1 MSKSEYAPPLAPV
14 GDAAS
19 VQETVERKVG
29 NAAPGQKSE
38 SGPASAG
45 SVGSAAASVPPAS
58 SGGFSQAAGWHLPP
72 HATHA
77 DPLLDC
83 LVQLT
88 RLHGKPYTAQALSNG
103 LPLVDQRLTP
113 SLLARAAARAQFST
127 RIVRRDLVDVPQGL
141 LPAILILNGNQACL
155 LLKPLEDGRFLVQ
168 YPESES
174 PVEVD
179 AQSLQQSYAG
189 LMCFVRPQFH
199 FEQRAVQKEV
209 QPRSSHW
216 FWAVVLENKRLYRDA
231 LMAAVLINVFALTMP
246 LFSMNVYDRVVPN
259 NAVETLWVLAIGIS
273 LVLIF
278 NFVLTTARA
287 YVVDA
292 ASKRVDVQLSAQIM
306 ERVLDLRMESRP
318 ASVGSFAANLRSFE
332 SVRDFIASASLT
344 TLVDLPFVLLFLV
357 VIAWISPWMVL
368 APVVAIGA
376 ILLVSFWA
384 QARMEA
390 LTLKTFQASSQRNA
404 MLVESLTNL
413 EAVKTL
419 NAQSGVQ
426 RLWESST
433 QYIAYMGGKIKFISS
448 GTVNFVQTLQ
458 QLVTVAV
465 VVIGVYQVQEQA
477 LSMGGIIAASMIAGR
492 CLAPFG
498 QVAGLMMQFHNARTS
513 LNSIDNYM
521 KMPVE
526 HEAGREYVARP
537 DLRGAIEFRN
547 VSFGY
552 PGSAQN
558 SLSGVSFSVRA
569 GERVGIIGR
578 IGSGKT
584 TLEKLVLGLYQP
596 TEGAVL
602 IDGMDARQIDPVDL
616 RRAIGHVPQD
626 PMLFYGSLKHNL
638 LVGAP
643 HATEADMLRAARIA
657 GVDEFAAQNPKGY
670 DMLVGER
677 GESLSGGQRQSIA
690 VARALI
696 HDPAMLLLDEPSSN
710 LDNQSEAQLKRRLQ
724 EAAQGKTMV
733 LVTHRTALLTLVD
746 RLIVIDGG
754 KIVADG
760 AKDQVIEALKQGR
773 IGGAGGRA

>member
-1 MSKSEYAPPLAPV
+1 MASSN
-14 GDAAS
+14 GTDATQKAGQGS
-19 VQETVERKVG
+19 LPE
-29 NAAPGQKSE
+29 AAAAAEQA
-38 SGPASAG
+38 GPAFLGARSSAH
-45 SVGSAAASVPPAS
+45 APA
-58 SGGFSQAAGWHLPP
+58 GDWRMPAHE
-72 HATHA
+72 THA

-88 RLHGKPYTAQALSNG
+88 NLHGKPYTAQALSNG

-127 RIVRRDLVDVPQGL
+127 RIVQRSLDSVPQGL
-141 LPAILILNGNQACL
+141 LPAILILNGGRACL
-155 LLKPLEDGRFLVQ
+155 LLRALESGRFLLQ

-174 PVEVD
+174 PVEVE
-179 AQSLQQSYAG
+179 AQALLQDYAG
-189 LMCFVRPQFH
+189 LMCFVRPQFR
-199 FEQRAVQKEV
+199 FEPRSVQQGME
-209 QPRSSHW
+209 PRSSHW
-216 FWAVVLENKRLYRDA
+216 FWAVILENRRLYRDA
-231 LMAAVLINVFALTMP
+231 LLAAVLINVFALAMP

-278 NFVLTTARA
+278 NFVLTTTRA

-357 VIAWISPWMVL
+357 AIAWVSPWML
-368 APVVAIGA
+368 IPPVVAIAA

-384 QARMEA
+384 QARMES

-404 MLVESLTNL
+404 LLVESLTNL

-458 QLVTVAV
+458 QLVTIAV
-465 VVIGVYQVQEQA
+465 VVIGVYQVQDA
-477 LSMGGIIAASMIAGR
+477 SLSMGGIIAASMIAGR

-526 HEAGREYVARP
+526 HEAEREFVSRP

-547 VSFGY
+547 VSFSY
-552 PGSAQN
+552 PGSEQA
-558 SLSGVSFSVRA
+558 SLSGVSFSLRP

-596 TEGAVL
+596 SEGSVL

-643 HATEADMLRAARIA
+643 FADETDMLHAARIA
-657 GVDEFAAQNPKGY
+657 GVDDFAARNPKGY

-696 HDPAMLLLDEPSSN
+696 NDPAILLLDEPSSN
-710 LDNQSEAQLKRRLQ
+710 LDNQSEAQLKRRLE
-724 EAAQGKTMV
+724 EASQGKTIL

-754 KIVADG
+754 RIVADG

-773 IGGAGGRA
+773 IGGVGGRA

>member
-1 MSKSEYAPPLAPV
+1 MASSN
-14 GDAAS
+14 GTDATQKAGQGS
-19 VQETVERKVG
+19 LPE
-29 NAAPGQKSE
+29 AAAAAEQA
-38 SGPASAG
+38 GPAFLGARSSAH
-45 SVGSAAASVPPAS
+45 APA
-58 SGGFSQAAGWHLPP
+58 GDWRMPAHE
-72 HATHA
+72 THA

-88 RLHGKPYTAQALSNG
+88 NLHGKPYTAQALSNG

-127 RIVRRDLVDVPQGL
+127 RIVQRSLDAVPQGL
-141 LPAILILNGNQACL
+141 LPAILILNGDRACL
-155 LLKPLEDGRFLVQ
+155 LLRALESGRFLLQ

-174 PVEVD
+174 PVEVE
-179 AQSLQQSYAG
+179 AQALLQDYAG
-189 LMCFVRPQFH
+189 LMCFVRPQFR
-199 FEQRAVQKEV
+199 FEPRSVQQGME
-209 QPRSSHW
+209 PRSSHW
-216 FWAVVLENKRLYRDA
+216 FWAVILENRRLYRDA
-231 LMAAVLINVFALTMP
+231 LLAAVLINVFALAMP

-278 NFVLTTARA
+278 NFVLTTTRA

-357 VIAWISPWMVL
+357 AIAWVSPWML
-368 APVVAIGA
+368 IPPVVAIAA

-384 QARMEA
+384 QARMES

-404 MLVESLTNL
+404 LLVESLTNL

-458 QLVTVAV
+458 QLVTIAV
-465 VVIGVYQVQEQA
+465 VVIGVYQVQDA
-477 LSMGGIIAASMIAGR
+477 SLSMGGIIAASMIAGR

-526 HEAGREYVARP
+526 HEAEREFVSRP

-547 VSFGY
+547 VCFSY
-552 PGSAQN
+552 PGSEQA
-558 SLSGVSFSVRA
+558 SLSGVSFSLRP

-596 TEGAVL
+596 SEGSVL

-643 HATEADMLRAARIA
+643 FADETDMLHAARIA
-657 GVDEFAAQNPKGY
+657 GVDDFAARNPKGY

-696 HDPAMLLLDEPSSN
+696 NDPAILLLDEPSSN
-710 LDNQSEAQLKRRLQ
+710 LDNQSEAQLKRRLE
-724 EAAQGKTMV
+724 EASQGKTIL

-754 KIVADG
+754 RIVADG

-773 IGGAGGRA
+773 IGGVGGRA

>member
-1 MSKSEYAPPLAPV
+1 MASSN
-14 GDAAS
+14 GTDATQKAGQGS
-19 VQETVERKVG
+19 LPE
-29 NAAPGQKSE
+29 AAAAAEQA
-38 SGPASAG
+38 GPAFLGARSSAH
-45 SVGSAAASVPPAS
+45 APA
-58 SGGFSQAAGWHLPP
+58 GGWRMPAHE
-72 HATHA
+72 THA

-88 RLHGKPYTAQALSNG
+88 NLHGKPYTAQALSNG

-127 RIVRRDLVDVPQGL
+127 RIVQRGLDDVPQGL
-141 LPAILILNGNQACL
+141 LPAILILHGDRACL
-155 LLKPLEDGRFLVQ
+155 LLRALESGRFLLQ

-174 PVEVD
+174 PVEVE
-179 AQSLQQSYAG
+179 AQALLQDYAG
-189 LMCFVRPQFH
+189 LMCFVRPQFR
-199 FEQRAVQKEV
+199 FEPRSVQQGME
-209 QPRSSHW
+209 PRSSHW
-216 FWAVVLENKRLYRDA
+216 FWAVILENRRLYRDA
-231 LMAAVLINVFALTMP
+231 LLAAVLINVFALAMP

-278 NFVLTTARA
+278 NFVLTTTRA

-357 VIAWISPWMVL
+357 AIAWVSPWML
-368 APVVAIGA
+368 IPPVVAIAA

-384 QARMEA
+384 QARMES

-404 MLVESLTNL
+404 LLVESLTNL

-458 QLVTVAV
+458 QLVTIAV
-465 VVIGVYQVQEQA
+465 VVIGVYQVQDSA

-526 HEAGREYVARP
+526 HEAEREFVSRP

-547 VSFGY
+547 VSFSY
-552 PGSAQN
+552 PGSEQA
-558 SLSGVSFSVRA
+558 SLSGVSFSLRP

-596 TEGAVL
+596 SEGSVL

-626 PMLFYGSLKHNL
+626 PMLFYGSLKYNL

-643 HATEADMLRAARIA
+643 FADETDMLHAARIA
-657 GVDEFAAQNPKGY
+657 GVDDFAARNPKGY

-696 HDPAMLLLDEPSSN
+696 NDPAILLLDEPSSN
-710 LDNQSEAQLKRRLQ
+710 LDNQSEAQLKRRLE
-724 EAAQGKTMV
+724 EASQGKTIL

-754 KIVADG
+754 RIVADG

-773 IGGAGGRA
+773 IGGVGGRA

>member
-1 MSKSEYAPPLAPV
+1 MSRPDFEPSLASSNGTDATQKAGQGSLP
-14 GDAAS
+14 DAA
-19 VQETVERKVG
+19 
-29 NAAPGQKSE
+29 AAAEQA
-38 SGPASAG
+38 GPAFLGARSSAH
-45 SVGSAAASVPPAS
+45 APA
-58 SGGFSQAAGWHLPP
+58 GDWRMPAHE
-72 HATHA
+72 THA

-88 RLHGKPYTAQALSNG
+88 NLHGKPYTAQALSNG

-127 RIVRRDLVDVPQGL
+127 RIVQRSLDAVPQGL
-141 LPAILILNGNQACL
+141 LPAILILHGDRACL
-155 LLKPLEDGRFLVQ
+155 LLRTLESGRFLLQ

-174 PVEVD
+174 PVEVE
-179 AQSLQQSYAG
+179 AQALLQDYAG
-189 LMCFVRPQFH
+189 LMCFVRPQYR
-199 FEQRAVQKEV
+199 FEPRSVQQGME
-209 QPRSSHW
+209 PRSSHW
-216 FWAVVLENKRLYRDA
+216 FWAVILENRRLYRDA
-231 LMAAVLINVFALTMP
+231 LLAAVLINVFALAMP

-278 NFVLTTARA
+278 NFVLTTTRA

-357 VIAWISPWMVL
+357 AIAWVSPWML
-368 APVVAIGA
+368 IPPVVAIAA

-384 QARMEA
+384 QARMES

-404 MLVESLTNL
+404 LLVESLTNL

-458 QLVTVAV
+458 QLVTIAV
-465 VVIGVYQVQEQA
+465 VVIGVYQVQDSA

-526 HEAGREYVARP
+526 HEAEREFVSRP

-547 VSFGY
+547 VSFSY
-552 PGSAQN
+552 PGSEQA
-558 SLSGVSFSVRA
+558 SLSGVSFSLRP

-596 TEGAVL
+596 SEGSVL

-643 HATEADMLRAARIA
+643 FADETDMLHAARIA
-657 GVDEFAAQNPKGY
+657 GVDDFAARNPKGY

-696 HDPAMLLLDEPSSN
+696 NDPAILLLDEPSSN
-710 LDNQSEAQLKRRLQ
+710 LDNQSEAQLKRRLE
-724 EAAQGKTMV
+724 EASQGKTIL

-754 KIVADG
+754 RIVADG

-773 IGGAGGRA
+773 IGGVGGRA

>member
-1 MSKSEYAPPLAPV
+1 MTKPDVEPTL
-14 GDAAS
+14 AS
-19 VQETVERKVG
+19 VSGTDATQKQGHGASPE
-29 NAAPGQKSE
+29 AAAAAAAE
-38 SGPASAG
+38 HAGPAFLGARSAG
-45 SVGSAAASVPPAS
+45 PAP
-58 SGGFSQAAGWHLPP
+58 AEGWRMPAHE
-72 HATHA
+72 THA

-88 RLHGKPYTAQALSNG
+88 HLHGKPYTAQALSNG

-127 RIVRRDLVDVPQGL
+127 RIVQRTLDDVPQGL
-141 LPAILILNGNQACL
+141 LPAILLLHGGRACL
-155 LLKPLEDGRFLVQ
+155 LLRAQEGGRVLLQ
-168 YPESES
+168 YPESDS
-174 PVEVD
+174 PVEVEVQ
-179 AQSLQQSYAG
+179 ALLQDYTG
-189 LMCFVRPQFH
+189 LMCFVRPQFR
-199 FEQRAVQKEV
+199 FEQRSVQQGME
-209 QPRSSHW
+209 PRSSHW
-216 FWAVVLENKRLYRDA
+216 FWAVILENRRLYRDA
-231 LMAAVLINVFALTMP
+231 LLAAVLINVFALAMP

-278 NFVLTTARA
+278 NFVLTTTRA

-357 VIAWISPWMVL
+357 AIAWVSPWML
-368 APVVAIGA
+368 IPPVVAIAA

-384 QARMEA
+384 QARMES

-404 MLVESLTNL
+404 LLVESLTNL

-419 NAQSGVQ
+419 NAQGGVQ

-458 QLVTVAV
+458 QLVTIAV
-465 VVIGVYQVQEQA
+465 VVIGVYQVQDSA

-526 HEAGREYVARP
+526 HEADREFVSRP

-547 VSFGY
+547 VSFSY
-552 PGSAQN
+552 PGSEQA
-558 SLSGVSFSVRA
+558 SLSGVSFSLRP

-596 TEGAVL
+596 SEGSVL
-602 IDGMDARQIDPVDL
+602 IDGVDARQIDPVDL

-643 HATEADMLRAARIA
+643 FADESDMVHAARIA
-657 GVDEFAAQNPKGY
+657 GVDEFVARNPKGY

-696 HDPAMLLLDEPSSN
+696 NDPAILLLDEPSSN
-710 LDNQSEAQLKRRLQ
+710 LDNQSEAQLKRRLE
-724 EAAQGKTMV
+724 EAARDKTIL

-754 KIVADG
+754 RIVADG

-773 IGGAGGRA
+773 IGGVGARA

>member
-1 MSKSEYAPPLAPV
+1 M
-14 GDAAS
+14 
-19 VQETVERKVG
+19 
-29 NAAPGQKSE
+29 
-38 SGPASAG
+38 PA
-45 SVGSAAASVPPAS
+45 
-58 SGGFSQAAGWHLPP
+58 HE
-72 HATHA
+72 THA

-88 RLHGKPYTAQALSNG
+88 NLHGKPYTAQALSNG

-127 RIVRRDLVDVPQGL
+127 RIVQRGLDDVPQGL
-141 LPAILILNGNQACL
+141 LPAILILHGGRACL
-155 LLKPLEDGRFLVQ
+155 LLRPQESGRFLVQ

-174 PVEVD
+174 PVEVE
-179 AQSLQQSYAG
+179 AQALLQDYAG
-189 LMCFVRPQFH
+189 LMCFVRPQFR
-199 FEQRAVQKEV
+199 FEPRSVQQGME
-209 QPRSSHW
+209 PRSSHW
-216 FWAVVLENKRLYRDA
+216 FWAVILENRRLYRDA
-231 LMAAVLINVFALTMP
+231 LLAAVLINVFALAMP

-278 NFVLTTARA
+278 NFVLTTTRA

-357 VIAWISPWMVL
+357 AIAWISPWML
-368 APVVAIGA
+368 IPPVVAIAA

-384 QARMEA
+384 QARMES

-404 MLVESLTNL
+404 LLVESLTNL

-419 NAQSGVQ
+419 NAQGGVQ

-465 VVIGVYQVQEQA
+465 VIVGVYQVQDSA

-526 HEAGREYVARP
+526 HEADREFVSRP

-547 VSFGY
+547 VSFSY
-552 PGSAQN
+552 PGSEQA
-558 SLSGVSFSVRA
+558 SLSGVSFSVRP

-596 TEGAVL
+596 TEGSVL
-602 IDGMDARQIDPVDL
+602 IDGVDARQIDPVDL

-643 HATEADMLRAARIA
+643 FAGEADMLHAARIA
-657 GVDEFAAQNPKGY
+657 GVDEFVARNPKGY

-696 HDPAMLLLDEPSSN
+696 NDPAILLLDEPSSN
-710 LDNQSEAQLKRRLQ
+710 LDNQSEAQLKRRLE
-724 EAAQGKTMV
+724 EAAQDKTIL

-760 AKDQVIEALKQGR
+760 GKEQVIEALKQGR
-773 IGGAGGRA
+773 IGGVGGRA

>member
-1 MSKSEYAPPLAPV
+1 M
-14 GDAAS
+14 AS
-19 VQETVERKVG
+19 VSGTDATQKRGRGASPDT
-29 NAAPGQKSE
+29 AAEQA
-38 SGPASAG
+38 GPAFLGVRGSGHAPAG
-45 SVGSAAASVPPAS
+45 DWRMPA
-58 SGGFSQAAGWHLPP
+58 HE
-72 HATHA
+72 THA

-88 RLHGKPYTAQALSNG
+88 NLHGKPYTAQALSNG

-127 RIVRRDLVDVPQGL
+127 RIVQRGLDDVPQGL
-141 LPAILILNGNQACL
+141 LPAILILHGGRACL
-155 LLKPLEDGRFLVQ
+155 LLRPQESGRFLVQ

-174 PVEVD
+174 PVEVE
-179 AQSLQQSYAG
+179 AQALLQDYAG
-189 LMCFVRPQFH
+189 LMCFVRPQFR
-199 FEQRAVQKEV
+199 FEPRSVQQGME
-209 QPRSSHW
+209 PRSSHW
-216 FWAVVLENKRLYRDA
+216 FWAVILENRRLYRDA
-231 LMAAVLINVFALTMP
+231 LLAAVLINVFALAMP

-278 NFVLTTARA
+278 NFVLTTTRA

-357 VIAWISPWMVL
+357 AIAWISPWML
-368 APVVAIGA
+368 IPPVVAIAA

-384 QARMEA
+384 QARMES

-404 MLVESLTNL
+404 LLVESLTNL

-419 NAQSGVQ
+419 NAQGGVQ

-465 VVIGVYQVQEQA
+465 VIVGVYQVQDSA

-526 HEAGREYVARP
+526 HEADREFVSRP

-547 VSFGY
+547 VSFSY
-552 PGSAQN
+552 PGSEQA
-558 SLSGVSFSVRA
+558 SLSGVSFSVRP

-596 TEGAVL
+596 TEGSVL
-602 IDGMDARQIDPVDL
+602 IDGVDARQIDPVDL

-643 HATEADMLRAARIA
+643 FAGESDMLHAARIA
-657 GVDEFAAQNPKGY
+657 GVDEFVARNPKGY

-696 HDPAMLLLDEPSSN
+696 NDPAILLLDEPSSN
-710 LDNQSEAQLKRRLQ
+710 LDNQSEAQLKRRLE
-724 EAAQGKTMV
+724 EAARDKTIL

-760 AKDQVIEALKQGR
+760 GKEQVIEALKQGR
-773 IGGAGGRA
+773 IGGVGGRA

>member
-1 MSKSEYAPPLAPV
+1 M
-14 GDAAS
+14 
-19 VQETVERKVG
+19 
-29 NAAPGQKSE
+29 
-38 SGPASAG
+38 PA
-45 SVGSAAASVPPAS
+45 
-58 SGGFSQAAGWHLPP
+58 HE
-72 HATHA
+72 THA

-88 RLHGKPYTAQALSNG
+88 NLHGKPYTAQALSNG

-127 RIVRRDLVDVPQGL
+127 RIVQRSLDDVPQGL
-141 LPAILILNGNQACL
+141 LPAILILHGDRACL
-155 LLKPLEDGRFLVQ
+155 LLRALESGRFLLQ

-174 PVEVD
+174 PVEVE
-179 AQSLQQSYAG
+179 AQALLQDYSG
-189 LMCFVRPQFH
+189 LMCFVRPQFR
-199 FEQRAVQKEV
+199 FEPRSVQQGLE
-209 QPRSSHW
+209 PRSSHW
-216 FWAVVLENKRLYRDA
+216 FWAVILENRRLYRDA
-231 LMAAVLINVFALTMP
+231 LLAAVLINVFALAMP

-278 NFVLTTARA
+278 NFVLTTTRA

-357 VIAWISPWMVL
+357 AIAWVSPWML
-368 APVVAIGA
+368 IPPVVAIAA

-384 QARMEA
+384 QARMES

-404 MLVESLTNL
+404 LLVESLTNL

-458 QLVTVAV
+458 QLVTIAV
-465 VVIGVYQVQEQA
+465 VVIGVYQVQDSA

-526 HEAGREYVARP
+526 HEAEREFVSRP

-547 VSFGY
+547 VSFSY
-552 PGSAQN
+552 PGSEQA
-558 SLSGVSFSVRA
+558 SLSGVSFSLRP

-596 TEGAVL
+596 SEGSVL

-643 HATEADMLRAARIA
+643 FADETDMLHAARIA
-657 GVDEFAAQNPKGY
+657 GVDDFAARNPKGY

-696 HDPAMLLLDEPSSN
+696 NDPAILLLDEPSSN
-710 LDNQSEAQLKRRLQ
+710 LDNQSEAQLKRRLE
-724 EAAQGKTMV
+724 EASQGKTIL

-773 IGGAGGRA
+773 IGGVGGRA

>member
-1 MSKSEYAPPLAPV
+1 MTKPDVEPTL
-14 GDAAS
+14 AS
-19 VQETVERKVG
+19 VSATDATQKQGHGASPE
-29 NAAPGQKSE
+29 AAAE
-38 SGPASAG
+38 HAGPAFLGARSAG
-45 SVGSAAASVPPAS
+45 HAPAE
-58 SGGFSQAAGWHLPP
+58 GWRMPAHE
-72 HATHA
+72 THA

-88 RLHGKPYTAQALSNG
+88 HLHGKPYTAQALSNG

-127 RIVRRDLVDVPQGL
+127 RIVQRTLDDVPQGL
-141 LPAILILNGNQACL
+141 LPAILLLHGGRACL
-155 LLKPLEDGRFLVQ
+155 LLRAQEGGRVLLQ
-168 YPESES
+168 YPESDS
-174 PVEVD
+174 PVEVEVQ
-179 AQSLQQSYAG
+179 ALLQDYTG
-189 LMCFVRPQFH
+189 LMCFVRPQFR
-199 FEQRAVQKEV
+199 FEQRSVQQGMK
-209 QPRSSHW
+209 PRSSHW
-216 FWAVVLENKRLYRDA
+216 FWAVILENRRLYRDA
-231 LMAAVLINVFALTMP
+231 LLAAVLINVFALAMP

-278 NFVLTTARA
+278 NFVLTTTRA

-357 VIAWISPWMVL
+357 AIAWVSPWML
-368 APVVAIGA
+368 IPPVVAIAA

-384 QARMEA
+384 QARMES

-404 MLVESLTNL
+404 LLVESLTNL

-419 NAQSGVQ
+419 NAQGGVQ

-433 QYIAYMGGKIKFISS
+433 RYIAYMGGKIKFISS

-458 QLVTVAV
+458 QLVTIAV
-465 VVIGVYQVQEQA
+465 VVIGVYQVQDSA

-526 HEAGREYVARP
+526 HEADREFVSRP
-537 DLRGAIEFRN
+537 DLRGGIEFRN
-547 VSFGY
+547 VSFSY
-552 PGSAQN
+552 PGSEQA
-558 SLSGVSFSVRA
+558 SLSGVSFSLRP

-596 TEGAVL
+596 SEGSVL
-602 IDGMDARQIDPVDL
+602 IDGVDARQIDPVDL

-643 HATEADMLRAARIA
+643 FADESDMLHAARIA
-657 GVDEFAAQNPKGY
+657 GVDEFVARNPKGY

-696 HDPAMLLLDEPSSN
+696 NDPAILLLDEPSSN
-710 LDNQSEAQLKRRLQ
+710 LDNQSEAQLKRRLE
-724 EAAQGKTMV
+724 EAAQDKTIL

-754 KIVADG
+754 RIVADG

-773 IGGAGGRA
+773 IGGVGARA

>member
-1 MSKSEYAPPLAPV
+1 MSKTDFAPSLAPGHV
-14 GDAAS
+14 TEEAAQKAPDA
-19 VQETVERKVG
+19 QRKA
-29 NAAPGQKSE
+29 AAPD
-38 SGPASAG
+38 
-45 SVGSAAASVPPAS
+45 S
-58 SGGFSQAAGWHLPP
+58 SGAAFSQAAGWRIPAHE
-72 HATHA
+72 THA

-88 RLHGKPYTAQALSNG
+88 QLHGKPYTAQALSNG
-103 LPLVDQRLTP
+103 LPLVNQRLTP
-113 SLLARAAARAQFST
+113 SLLARAAARAQFTT
-127 RIVRRDLVDVPQGL
+127 RIVERGLADVPEGL
-141 LPAILILNGNQACL
+141 LPAILLLNGNRACL
-155 LLKPLEDGRFLVQ
+155 LLKSLDNERFLLQ

-179 AQSLQQSYAG
+179 AQALRQDYAG
-189 LMCFVRPQFH
+189 LMCFVRPQFR
-199 FEQRAVQKEV
+199 FEQRSVQKGVE
-209 QPRSSHW
+209 PRSSHW
-216 FWAVVLENKRLYRDA
+216 FWAVVLENRRLYRDA
-231 LMAAVLINVFALTMP
+231 LLAAVLINIFALAMP

-292 ASKRVDVQLSAQIM
+292 ASKRVDVKLSAQIM

-357 VIAWISPWMVL
+357 AIAWVSPWML
-368 APVVAIGA
+368 IPPVVAIAA

-404 MLVESLTNL
+404 LLVESLTNL

-465 VVIGVYQVQEQA
+465 VVIGVYQVQDA
-477 LSMGGIIAASMIAGR
+477 AISMGGIIAASMIAGR

-498 QVAGLMMQFHNARTS
+498 QVAGLMMQYHNARTS
-513 LNSIDNYM
+513 LSSIDNYM

-526 HEAGREYVARP
+526 HEAGREFVSRP

-547 VSFGY
+547 VSFSY
-552 PGSAQN
+552 PGSEQS
-558 SLSGVSFSVRA
+558 SLSGVSFVVQP

-602 IDGMDARQIDPVDL
+602 IDGVDARQIDPVDL

-626 PMLFYGSLKHNL
+626 PMLFYGSLKQNL

-643 HATEADMLRAARIA
+643 FAGEADMLRAARVA
-657 GVDEFAAQNPKGY
+657 GVDEFVANNPKGY

-690 VARALI
+690 MARALI
-696 HDPAMLLLDEPSSN
+696 NDPAMLLLDEPSSN

-724 EAAQGKTMV
+724 EASAGKTVV

-746 RLIVIDGG
+746 RLIVIDNG

-760 AKDQVIEALKQGR
+760 AKDHVIEALKQGR
-773 IGGAGGRA
+773 IGGAGARA

>member
-1 MSKSEYAPPLAPV
+1 MTRPDFEPSLASSN
-14 GDAAS
+14 GTDATQKAGQGS
-19 VQETVERKVG
+19 LPE
-29 NAAPGQKSE
+29 AAAAAEQA
-38 SGPASAG
+38 GPAFLGARSSAHARAG
-45 SVGSAAASVPPAS
+45 DWRMSA
-58 SGGFSQAAGWHLPP
+58 HE
-72 HATHA
+72 THA

-88 RLHGKPYTAQALSNG
+88 NLHGKPYTAQALSNG

-127 RIVRRDLVDVPQGL
+127 RIVQRSLDAVPQGL
-141 LPAILILNGNQACL
+141 LPAILILNGDRACL
-155 LLKPLEDGRFLVQ
+155 LLRTLESGRFLLQ

-174 PVEVD
+174 PVEVE
-179 AQSLQQSYAG
+179 AQALLQDYAG
-189 LMCFVRPQFH
+189 LMCFVRPQFR
-199 FEQRAVQKEV
+199 FEPRSVQQGME
-209 QPRSSHW
+209 PRSSHW
-216 FWAVVLENKRLYRDA
+216 FWAVILENRRLYRDA
-231 LMAAVLINVFALTMP
+231 LLAAVLINVFALAMP

-278 NFVLTTARA
+278 NFVLTTTRA

-357 VIAWISPWMVL
+357 AIAWVSPWML
-368 APVVAIGA
+368 IPPVVAIAA

-384 QARMEA
+384 QARMES

-404 MLVESLTNL
+404 LLVESLTNL

-458 QLVTVAV
+458 QLVTIAV
-465 VVIGVYQVQEQA
+465 VVIGVYQVQDA
-477 LSMGGIIAASMIAGR
+477 SLSMGGIIAASMIAGR

-526 HEAGREYVARP
+526 HEAEREFVSRP

-547 VSFGY
+547 VSFSY
-552 PGSAQN
+552 PGSEQA
-558 SLSGVSFSVRA
+558 SLSGVSFSLRP

-596 TEGAVL
+596 SEGSVL

-643 HATEADMLRAARIA
+643 FADETDMLHAARIA
-657 GVDEFAAQNPKGY
+657 GVDDFAARNPKGY

-696 HDPAMLLLDEPSSN
+696 NDPAILLLDEPSSN
-710 LDNQSEAQLKRRLQ
+710 LDNQSEAQLKRRLE
-724 EAAQGKTMV
+724 EASQGKTIL

-754 KIVADG
+754 RIVADG

-773 IGGAGGRA
+773 IGGVGGRA

>member
-1 MSKSEYAPPLAPV
+1 MSRPDFEPSLASSN
-14 GDAAS
+14 GTDATQKAGQGS
-19 VQETVERKVG
+19 LPE
-29 NAAPGQKSE
+29 AAAAAEQA
-38 SGPASAG
+38 GPAFLGARSSAH
-45 SVGSAAASVPPAS
+45 APA
-58 SGGFSQAAGWHLPP
+58 GDWRMPAHE
-72 HATHA
+72 THA

-88 RLHGKPYTAQALSNG
+88 NLHGKPYTAQALSNG

-127 RIVRRDLVDVPQGL
+127 RIVQRSLDAVPQGL
-141 LPAILILNGNQACL
+141 LPAILILHGDRACL
-155 LLKPLEDGRFLVQ
+155 LLRTLESGRFLLQ

-174 PVEVD
+174 PVEVE
-179 AQSLQQSYAG
+179 AQALLQDYAG
-189 LMCFVRPQFH
+189 LMCFVRPQFR
-199 FEQRAVQKEV
+199 FEPRSVQQGME
-209 QPRSSHW
+209 PRSSHW
-216 FWAVVLENKRLYRDA
+216 FWAVILENRRLYRDA
-231 LMAAVLINVFALTMP
+231 LLAAVLINVFALAMP

-278 NFVLTTARA
+278 NFVLTTTRA

-357 VIAWISPWMVL
+357 AIAWVSPWML
-368 APVVAIGA
+368 IPPVVAIAA

-384 QARMEA
+384 QARMES

-404 MLVESLTNL
+404 LLVESLTNL

-458 QLVTVAV
+458 QLVTIAV
-465 VVIGVYQVQEQA
+465 VVIGVYQVQDA
-477 LSMGGIIAASMIAGR
+477 SLSMGGIIAASMIAGR

-526 HEAGREYVARP
+526 HEAEREFVSRP

-547 VSFGY
+547 VSFSY
-552 PGSAQN
+552 PGSEQA
-558 SLSGVSFSVRA
+558 SLSGVSFSLRP

-596 TEGAVL
+596 SEGSVL

-643 HATEADMLRAARIA
+643 FADETDMLHAARIA
-657 GVDEFAAQNPKGY
+657 GVDDFAARNPKGY

-696 HDPAMLLLDEPSSN
+696 NDPAILLLDEPSSN
-710 LDNQSEAQLKRRLQ
+710 LDNQSEAQLKRRLE
-724 EAAQGKTMV
+724 EASQGKTIL

-754 KIVADG
+754 RIVADG

-773 IGGAGGRA
+773 IGGVGGRA

>member
-1 MSKSEYAPPLAPV
+1 MASSN
-14 GDAAS
+14 GTDATQKAGQGS
-19 VQETVERKVG
+19 LPE
-29 NAAPGQKSE
+29 AAAAAEQA
-38 SGPASAG
+38 GPAFLGARSSAH
-45 SVGSAAASVPPAS
+45 APA
-58 SGGFSQAAGWHLPP
+58 GDWRMLAHE
-72 HATHA
+72 THA

-88 RLHGKPYTAQALSNG
+88 NLHGKPYTAQALSNG

-127 RIVRRDLVDVPQGL
+127 RIVQRSLDAVPQGL
-141 LPAILILNGNQACL
+141 LPAILILHGDRACL
-155 LLKPLEDGRFLVQ
+155 LLRTLESGRFLLQ

-174 PVEVD
+174 PVEIE
-179 AQSLQQSYAG
+179 AQALLQDYAG
-189 LMCFVRPQFH
+189 LMCFVRPQFR
-199 FEQRAVQKEV
+199 FEPRSVQQGME
-209 QPRSSHW
+209 PRSSHW
-216 FWAVVLENKRLYRDA
+216 FWAVILENRRLYRDA
-231 LMAAVLINVFALTMP
+231 LLAAVLINVFALAMP

-278 NFVLTTARA
+278 NFVLTTTRA

-357 VIAWISPWMVL
+357 AIAWVSPWML
-368 APVVAIGA
+368 IPPVVAIAA

-384 QARMEA
+384 QARMES

-404 MLVESLTNL
+404 LLVESLTNL

-458 QLVTVAV
+458 QLVTIAV
-465 VVIGVYQVQEQA
+465 VVIGVYQVQDA
-477 LSMGGIIAASMIAGR
+477 SLSMGGIIAASMIAGR

-526 HEAGREYVARP
+526 HEAEREFVSRP

-547 VSFGY
+547 VSFSY
-552 PGSAQN
+552 PGSEQA
-558 SLSGVSFSVRA
+558 SLSGVSFSLRP

-596 TEGAVL
+596 SEGSVL

-643 HATEADMLRAARIA
+643 FADETDMLHAARIA
-657 GVDEFAAQNPKGY
+657 GVDDFAARNPKGY

-696 HDPAMLLLDEPSSN
+696 NDPAILLLDEPSSN
-710 LDNQSEAQLKRRLQ
+710 LDNQSEAQLKRRLE
-724 EAAQGKTMV
+724 EASQGKTIL

-754 KIVADG
+754 RIVADG

-773 IGGAGGRA
+773 IGGVGGRA

>member
-1 MSKSEYAPPLAPV
+1 M
-14 GDAAS
+14 
-19 VQETVERKVG
+19 
-29 NAAPGQKSE
+29 
-38 SGPASAG
+38 
-45 SVGSAAASVPPAS
+45 
-58 SGGFSQAAGWHLPP
+58 
-72 HATHA
+72 
-77 DPLLDC
+77 
-83 LVQLT
+83 
-88 RLHGKPYTAQALSNG
+88 
-103 LPLVDQRLTP
+103 
-113 SLLARAAARAQFST
+113 FST
-127 RIVRRDLVDVPQGL
+127 RIVQRGLDDVPQGL
-141 LPAILILNGNQACL
+141 LPAILILHGGRACL
-155 LLKPLEDGRFLVQ
+155 LLRAQESGCFLVQ
-168 YPESES
+168 YPESDS
-174 PVEVD
+174 PVEVE
-179 AQSLQQSYAG
+179 AQVLLQDYAG
-189 LMCFVRPQFH
+189 LMCFVRPQFR
-199 FEQRAVQKEV
+199 FEPRSVQQGME
-209 QPRSSHW
+209 PRSSHW
-216 FWAVVLENKRLYRDA
+216 FWAVILENRRLYRDA
-231 LMAAVLINVFALTMP
+231 LLAAVLINVFALAMP

-278 NFVLTTARA
+278 NFVLTTTRA

-357 VIAWISPWMVL
+357 AIAWVSPWML
-368 APVVAIGA
+368 IPPVVAIAA

-384 QARMEA
+384 QARMES

-404 MLVESLTNL
+404 LLVESLTNL

-419 NAQSGVQ
+419 NAQGGVQ

-465 VVIGVYQVQEQA
+465 VIVGVYQVQDSA

-526 HEAGREYVARP
+526 HEADREFVSRP

-547 VSFGY
+547 VSFSY
-552 PGSAQN
+552 PGSEQA
-558 SLSGVSFSVRA
+558 SLSGVSFSVRP

-596 TEGAVL
+596 TEGSVL
-602 IDGMDARQIDPVDL
+602 IDGVDARQIDPVDL

-643 HATEADMLRAARIA
+643 FAGESDMLHAARIA
-657 GVDEFAAQNPKGY
+657 GVDEFVARNPKGY

-696 HDPAMLLLDEPSSN
+696 NDPAILLLDEPSSN
-710 LDNQSEAQLKRRLQ
+710 LDNQSEAQLKRRLE
-724 EAAQGKTMV
+724 EAAQDKTIL

-760 AKDQVIEALKQGR
+760 GKEQVIEALKQGR
-773 IGGAGGRA
+773 IGGVGGRA

>member
-1 MSKSEYAPPLAPV
+1 MSKTDFAPSLAPGHV
-14 GDAAS
+14 TEEAAQKVPDAERKAAS
-19 VQETVERKVG
+19 PE
-29 NAAPGQKSE
+29 
-38 SGPASAG
+38 
-45 SVGSAAASVPPAS
+45 S
-58 SGGFSQAAGWHLPP
+58 SGAAFSQAAGWRIPAHE
-72 HATHA
+72 THA

-88 RLHGKPYTAQALSNG
+88 QLHGKPYTAQALSNG
-103 LPLVDQRLTP
+103 LPLVNQRLTP
-113 SLLARAAARAQFST
+113 SLLARAAARAQFTT
-127 RIVRRDLVDVPQGL
+127 RIVERGLADVPEGL
-141 LPAILILNGNQACL
+141 LPAILLLNGNRACL
-155 LLKPLEDGRFLVQ
+155 LLKSLDNERFLLQ

-179 AQSLQQSYAG
+179 AQALRQDYAG
-189 LMCFVRPQFH
+189 LMCFVRPQFR
-199 FEQRAVQKEV
+199 FEQRSVQKGVE
-209 QPRSSHW
+209 PRSSHW
-216 FWAVVLENKRLYRDA
+216 FWAVVLENRRLYRDA
-231 LMAAVLINVFALTMP
+231 LLAAVLINIFALAMP

-292 ASKRVDVQLSAQIM
+292 ASKRVDVKLSAQIM

-357 VIAWISPWMVL
+357 AIAWVSPWML
-368 APVVAIGA
+368 IPPVVAIAA

-404 MLVESLTNL
+404 LLVESLTNL

-458 QLVTVAV
+458 QLVTIAV
-465 VVIGVYQVQEQA
+465 VVIGVYQVQDA
-477 LSMGGIIAASMIAGR
+477 AISMGGIIAASMIAGR

-498 QVAGLMMQFHNARTS
+498 QVAGLMMQYHNARTS
-513 LNSIDNYM
+513 LSSIDNYM

-526 HEAGREYVARP
+526 HEAGREFVSRP

-547 VSFGY
+547 VSFSY
-552 PGSAQN
+552 PGSEQS
-558 SLSGVSFSVRA
+558 SLSGVSFVVQP

-602 IDGMDARQIDPVDL
+602 IDGVDARQIDPVDL

-626 PMLFYGSLKHNL
+626 PMLFYGSLKQNL

-643 HATEADMLRAARIA
+643 FAGEADMLRAARVA
-657 GVDEFAAQNPKGY
+657 GVDEFVANNPKGY

-690 VARALI
+690 MARALI
-696 HDPAMLLLDEPSSN
+696 NDPAMLLLDEPSSN

-724 EAAQGKTMV
+724 EASAGKTVV

-746 RLIVIDGG
+746 RLIVIDNG

-760 AKDQVIEALKQGR
+760 AKDHVIEALKQGR
-773 IGGAGGRA
+773 IGGAGARA

>member
-1 MSKSEYAPPLAPV
+1 MASSN
-14 GDAAS
+14 GTDATQKAGQGS
-19 VQETVERKVG
+19 LPE
-29 NAAPGQKSE
+29 AAAAAEQA
-38 SGPASAG
+38 GPAFLGARSSAH
-45 SVGSAAASVPPAS
+45 APA
-58 SGGFSQAAGWHLPP
+58 GGWRMPAHE
-72 HATHA
+72 THA

-88 RLHGKPYTAQALSNG
+88 NLHGKPYTAQALSNG

-127 RIVRRDLVDVPQGL
+127 RIVQRGLDDVPQGL
-141 LPAILILNGNQACL
+141 LPAILILHGDRACL
-155 LLKPLEDGRFLVQ
+155 LLRALESGRFLLQ

-174 PVEVD
+174 PVEVE
-179 AQSLQQSYAG
+179 AQALLQDYAG
-189 LMCFVRPQFH
+189 LMCFVRPQFR
-199 FEQRAVQKEV
+199 FEPRSVQQGME
-209 QPRSSHW
+209 PRSSHW
-216 FWAVVLENKRLYRDA
+216 FWAVILENRRLYRDA
-231 LMAAVLINVFALTMP
+231 LLAAVLINVFALAMP

-278 NFVLTTARA
+278 NFVLTTTRA

-357 VIAWISPWMVL
+357 AIAWVSPWML
-368 APVVAIGA
+368 IPPVVAIAA

-384 QARMEA
+384 QARMES

-404 MLVESLTNL
+404 LLVESLTNL

-458 QLVTVAV
+458 QLVTIAV
-465 VVIGVYQVQEQA
+465 VVIGVYQVQDSA

-526 HEAGREYVARP
+526 HEAEREFVSRP

-547 VSFGY
+547 VSFSY
-552 PGSAQN
+552 PGSEQA
-558 SLSGVSFSVRA
+558 SLSGVSFSLRP

-596 TEGAVL
+596 SEGSVL

-643 HATEADMLRAARIA
+643 FADETDMLHAARIA
-657 GVDEFAAQNPKGY
+657 GVDDFAARNPKGY

-696 HDPAMLLLDEPSSN
+696 NDPAILLLDEPSSN
-710 LDNQSEAQLKRRLQ
+710 LDNQSEAQLKRRLE
-724 EAAQGKTMV
+724 EASQGKTIL

-754 KIVADG
+754 RIVADG

-773 IGGAGGRA
+773 IGGVGGRA

>member
-1 MSKSEYAPPLAPV
+1 M
-14 GDAAS
+14 
-19 VQETVERKVG
+19 
-29 NAAPGQKSE
+29 
-38 SGPASAG
+38 PA
-45 SVGSAAASVPPAS
+45 
-58 SGGFSQAAGWHLPP
+58 HE
-72 HATHA
+72 THA

-88 RLHGKPYTAQALSNG
+88 SLHGKPYTAQALSNG

-127 RIVRRDLVDVPQGL
+127 RIVQRTMDDVPQGL
-141 LPAILILNGNQACL
+141 LPAILLLHGGRACL
-155 LLKPLEDGRFLVQ
+155 LLRAQEGGRVLLQ
-168 YPESES
+168 YPESDS
-174 PVEVD
+174 PVEVEVQ
-179 AQSLQQSYAG
+179 ALLQDYTG
-189 LMCFVRPQFH
+189 LMCFVRPQFR
-199 FEQRAVQKEV
+199 FEQRSVQQGME
-209 QPRSSHW
+209 PRSSHW
-216 FWAVVLENKRLYRDA
+216 FWAVILENRRLYRDA
-231 LMAAVLINVFALTMP
+231 LLAAVLINVFALAMP

-259 NAVETLWVLAIGIS
+259 NAVETLWVLTIGIS

-278 NFVLTTARA
+278 NFVLTTTRA

-357 VIAWISPWMVL
+357 AIAWVSPWML
-368 APVVAIGA
+368 IPPVVAIAA

-384 QARMEA
+384 QARMES

-404 MLVESLTNL
+404 LLVESLTNL

-419 NAQSGVQ
+419 NAQGGVQ

-458 QLVTVAV
+458 QLVTIAV
-465 VVIGVYQVQEQA
+465 VVIGVYQVQDAA

-526 HEAGREYVARP
+526 HEADREFVSRP

-547 VSFGY
+547 VSFSY
-552 PGSAQN
+552 PGSEQA
-558 SLSGVSFSVRA
+558 SLSGVSFSLRP

-596 TEGAVL
+596 SEGSVL

-643 HATEADMLRAARIA
+643 FADEADMLHAARIA
-657 GVDEFAAQNPKGY
+657 GVDEFVARNPKGY

-696 HDPAMLLLDEPSSN
+696 NDPAILLLDEPSSN
-710 LDNQSEAQLKRRLQ
+710 LDNQSEAQLKRRLE
-724 EAAQGKTMV
+724 EAAQDKTIL

-754 KIVADG
+754 RIVADG

-773 IGGAGGRA
+773 IGGVGGRA

>member
-1 MSKSEYAPPLAPV
+1 M
-14 GDAAS
+14 
-19 VQETVERKVG
+19 
-29 NAAPGQKSE
+29 
-38 SGPASAG
+38 PA
-45 SVGSAAASVPPAS
+45 
-58 SGGFSQAAGWHLPP
+58 HE
-72 HATHA
+72 THA

-88 RLHGKPYTAQALSNG
+88 HLHGKPYTAQALSNG

-127 RIVRRDLVDVPQGL
+127 RIVQRTLDDVPQGL
-141 LPAILILNGNQACL
+141 LPAILLLHGGRACL
-155 LLKPLEDGRFLVQ
+155 LLRAQEGGRVLLQ
-168 YPESES
+168 YPESDS
-174 PVEVD
+174 PVEVE
-179 AQSLQQSYAG
+179 LQALLQDYTG
-189 LMCFVRPQFH
+189 LMCFVRPQFR
-199 FEQRAVQKEV
+199 FEQRSVQQGME
-209 QPRSSHW
+209 PRSSHW
-216 FWAVVLENKRLYRDA
+216 FWAVILENRRLYRDA
-231 LMAAVLINVFALTMP
+231 LLAAVLINVFALAMP

-259 NAVETLWVLAIGIS
+259 NAVETLWVLSIGIS

-278 NFVLTTARA
+278 NFVLTTTRA

-357 VIAWISPWMVL
+357 AIAWVSPWML
-368 APVVAIGA
+368 IPPVVAIAA

-384 QARMEA
+384 QARMES

-404 MLVESLTNL
+404 LLVESLTNL

-419 NAQSGVQ
+419 NAQGGVQ

-458 QLVTVAV
+458 QLVTIAV
-465 VVIGVYQVQEQA
+465 VVIGVYQVQDSA

-526 HEAGREYVARP
+526 HEADREFVSRP

-547 VSFGY
+547 VSFSY
-552 PGSAQN
+552 PGSEQA
-558 SLSGVSFSVRA
+558 SLSGVSFSLRP

-596 TEGAVL
+596 SEGSVL
-602 IDGMDARQIDPVDL
+602 IDGVDARQIDPVDL

-643 HATEADMLRAARIA
+643 FADESDMLHAARIA
-657 GVDEFAAQNPKGY
+657 GVDEFVARNPKGY

-696 HDPAMLLLDEPSSN
+696 NDPAILLLDEPSSN
-710 LDNQSEAQLKRRLQ
+710 LDNQSEAQLKRRLE
-724 EAAQGKTMV
+724 EAAKDKTIL

-773 IGGAGGRA
+773 IGGVGARA

>member
-1 MSKSEYAPPLAPV
+1 MPYSELENPE
-14 GDAAS
+14 D
-19 VQETVERKVG
+19 
-29 NAAPGQKSE
+29 
-38 SGPASAG
+38 
-45 SVGSAAASVPPAS
+45 PPAVPDQ
-58 SGGFSQAAGWHLPP
+58 GAGPLPAPAAGAAGAVHS
-72 HATHA
+72 

-88 RLHGKPYTAQALSNG
+88 QLHGHPYSAQALSNG

-113 SLLARAAARAQFST
+113 SLLARAAARANFTT
-127 RIVRRDLVDVPQGL
+127 RIVQRELGGVPEGL
-141 LPAILILNGNQACL
+141 LPAIVLLEGNRACL
-155 LLKPLEDGRFLVQ
+155 LLKALPEGRFLVQ
-168 YPESES
+168 YPEIGS
-174 PVEVD
+174 PVEVER
-179 AQSLQQSYAG
+179 ATLLQEYAG
-189 LMCFVRPQFH
+189 MMCFVRPQFR
-199 FEQRAVQKEV
+199 FEQRSV
-209 QPRSSHW
+209 QPGLEPRSGHW
-216 FWAVVLENKRLYRDA
+216 FWAVVLDNRRLYRDA
-231 LMAAVLINVFALTMP
+231 LMAAILINLFALAMP

-273 LVLIF
+273 LVLVF
-278 NFVLTTARA
+278 NFVLSTARA

-306 ERVLDLRMESRP
+306 ERVLDLRMEARP

-344 TLVDLPFVLLFLV
+344 TLVDLPFVLLFLLALV
-357 VIAWISPWMVL
+357 WISPWML
-368 APVVAIGA
+368 IPPIVAILA
-376 ILLVSFWA
+376 ILAVSFWA
-384 QARMEA
+384 QARMES

-404 MLVESLTNL
+404 LLVESLTNL

-448 GTVNFVQTLQ
+448 GTVNFVQTMQ
-458 QLVTVAV
+458 QLVSVAV
-465 VVIGVYQVQEQA
+465 VIIGVYQVQESA

-513 LNSIDNYM
+513 LHSIDNYM

-526 HEAGREYVARP
+526 HAADREFVSRP

-547 VSFGY
+547 VSFSY
-552 PGSAQN
+552 PGSDQA
-558 SLSGVSFSVRA
+558 SLSGVSFTVKP
-569 GERVGIIGR
+569 GERVGLIGR

-602 IDGMDARQIDPVDL
+602 IDGIDARQIDPVDL

-638 LVGAP
+638 LIGAP
-643 HATEADMLRAARIA
+643 QAGEREMLQAARIA
-657 GVDEFAAQNPKGY
+657 GVDEFAAQHPKGY
-670 DMLVGER
+670 GMNIGER

-696 HDPAMLLLDEPSSN
+696 NDPPMLLLDEPSSN

-724 EAAQGKTMV
+724 DASAGKTV
-733 LVTHRTALLTLVD
+733 LLVTHRTALLTLVD

-754 KIVADG
+754 RIVADG

-773 IGGAGGRA
+773 IGATGARA